1 MGQYKQLIATQD
13 GQLEVLSG
21 SIEQYRLQASYPG
34 YVFVL
39 MECMIVLLLLFLHKQ
54 TRMLVEQS

>member
-39 MECMIVLLLLFLHKQ
+39 MECMIVLLLFLHKQ

>member
-39 MECMIVLLLLFLHKQ
+39 MECMVVLLLFLYKQ